1 MSAPHD
7 RGPANRRA
15 PRPIGPAVLELV
27 RTPRDAQD
35 AVEVRLSAMTAAAI
49 VHIDMRRH
57 GALAPSDAHA
67 AFAAV
72 ARSATVDR
80 ATASAARRRLAG
92 RRRGAA
98 GPGRRAGAQRSARAA
113 RRGLSPRRLKAATT
127 PTQEKEQ
134 DDA

>member
-7 RGPANRRA
+7 RGPARRRA

-35 AVEVRLSAMTAAAI
+35 AVEVRLSAMTAPAI

-57 GALAPSDAHA
+57 VALAPPDAHA
-67 AFAAV
+67 AFAAL

-80 ATASAARRRLAG
+80 ATAQRWRDDAWQAVGEGLLAPADAQALSDQLEP
-92 RRRGAA
+92 RGAA
-98 GPGRRAGAQRSARAA
+98 
-113 RRGLSPRRLKAATT
+113 
-127 PTQEKEQ
+127 
-134 DDA
+134 